1 MSDPLALDNPVATV
15 LVFGPLVGSVLAE
28 NRRFRGD
35 SRRRFTDRT
44 YWRLQAWQF
53 AGLLLGVLAAK
64 AVPGAE
70 LPGPAWA
77 WPVLGCV
84 VGLAGVGVRW
94 WAIRTLGARFTRD
107 LQVAADHEI
116 VVDGPYRHVRHPS
129 YTGAILMFAGVG
141 IGLGNA
147 LSLAVCLVLPAVGYL
162 ERIPREEELLRREL
176 GEPYSDYARR
186 TRRLVPGV
194 Y

>member
-1 MSDPLALDNPVATV
+1 MANPLALDNPVATS

-28 NRRFRGD
+28 SRRFRGD
-35 SRRRFTDRT
+35 SGRRFGDRT
-44 YWRLQAWQF
+44 YWRLQGWQLV
-53 AGLLLGVLAAK
+53 GLLLGVLVAK
-64 AVPGAE
+64 AVPGAA

-77 WPVLGCV
+77 WPVLGCA
-84 VGLAGVGVRW
+84 VGLVGVGVRW

-107 LQVAADHEI
+107 LQVATDHEI
-116 VVDGPYRHVRHPS
+116 VVDGPYRLVRHPS

-141 IGLGNA
+141 VGLGNA
-147 LSLAVCLVLPAVGYL
+147 LSLALCLVLPAIGYL

-176 GEPYSDYARR
+176 GEPYADYARR